1 MAKLTKINK
10 TDKDNFVG
18 YISIQETISF
28 QGMNIEVDEMYFV
41 RLADDKMKLG
51 NIKGFD
57 LDAWTVEE
65 STDDNG
71 NTFKWLKVG

>member
-1 MAKLTKINK
+1 MAKLTKINE
-10 TDKDNFVG
+10 TDAGNFVG
-18 YISIQETISF
+18 YISVQETRSF
-28 QGMNIEVDEMYFV
+28 QGMNVEIDEMYFV

-51 NIKGFD
+51 EIKGFD
-57 LDAWTVEE
+57 LDAWIVEE

>member
-1 MAKLTKINK
+1 
-10 TDKDNFVG
+10 
-18 YISIQETISF
+18 
-28 QGMNIEVDEMYFV
+28 MNVEIDEMYFV

-51 NIKGFD
+51 EIKGFD
-57 LDAWTVEE
+57 LDAWIVEE